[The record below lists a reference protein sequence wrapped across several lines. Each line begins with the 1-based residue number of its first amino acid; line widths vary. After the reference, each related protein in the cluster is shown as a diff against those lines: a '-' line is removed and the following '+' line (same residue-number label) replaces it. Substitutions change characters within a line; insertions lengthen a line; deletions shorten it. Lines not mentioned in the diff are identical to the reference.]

1 MFYALNS
8 KHDTLHKKET
18 VYKRASNIMQKCVK
32 IIQPFCI
39 TDVINV
45 RIVGTTFIDTP
56 PPPKVEGDFT
66 KTSVMSLL

>member
-39 TDVINV
+39 TDVINLS
-45 RIVGTTFIDTP
+45 IVGITSP
-56 PPPKVEGDFT
+56 PPSSSKSGGRFHEL
-66 KTSVMSLL
+66 SLL